1 MALKTSPFLLKLKE
15 QLTCAQCHGLY
26 TSPRILPCH
35 HSFCQNCI
43 EVREIQKVL
52 YSVQCTS
59 CDAEPIELRSLDEV
73 ETKFSVAPKLNE
85 LRDIYDSMKESEGI
99 HCGNCFIAS
108 AASYCKDCNK
118 TLCNDCID
126 AHKKWSEFA
135 THAILGLEEALKA
148 PTESMIEEEVEG
160 KVASHAS
167 AILSAISGREAEIR
181 EQGEAVKEEIKS
193 FLKILTSSLEDKF
206 MKEVDEIVDRKLQ
219 MLEKQK
225 KESLN
230 TSHEI
235 KELEPV
241 EKADIQFIGSNESIS
256 HHVGSVVSRA
266 GLEECKVK
274 EVATI
279 KHIPEE
285 KAISFELSIELP
297 SNELHL
303 DLPAS
308 SISLSIEPA
317 NANTNAATKSS
328 QVLDARVIPTD
339 KPRVYQVICSPV
351 IRGRHQ
357 INVRALGIQLKTP
370 SSFTIS
376 FNPYTDQ
383 VIAPIRTIGDLQGP
397 RGVAVSDDGR
407 VIVSECSAS
416 IVSIL
421 SNEGKLKSFGKGTN
435 NIIFSVTY
443 GLVITK
449 NSYIIVADS
458 ENHRIQRIS
467 MDGQYVTS
475 FGCFGSG
482 PMQFNYPQGIAISPE
497 NKFIYIAD
505 LNNHRI
511 QIFSCDL
518 TFIGL
523 FGRRG
528 TGNGDFETPQD
539 IAVDSEGFVYVTD
552 FNNRIQKFTHDG
564 KYLSK
569 FGSNAGQLNRPAG
582 IAVDNAGLVYV
593 SEYGNHR
600 VSVFTSDGDF
610 VRSFGEHGTNE
621 NQFKCPDGGITFDK
635 DGLLYICDTNNNRIV
650 VY

>member
-1 MALKTSPFLLKLKE
+1 MAIPFLLKLKE
-15 QLTCAQCHGLY
+15 QLTCAKCHGLY
-26 TSPRILPCH
+26 TNPRMLPCH
-35 HSFCQNCI
+35 HSFCQDCI

-52 YSVQCTS
+52 YSVQCPS
-59 CDAEPIELRSLDEV
+59 CDAEPVELSSLDEV
-73 ETKFSVAPKLNE
+73 ETKFSVTPKLGE
-85 LRDIYDSMKESEGI
+85 FRDIYDSMKESEEI
-99 HCGNCFIAS
+99 HCGNCFVAS
-108 AASYCKDCNK
+108 AVSYCKDCNK
-118 TLCNDCID
+118 TLCKDCID
-126 AHKKWSEFA
+126 AHKKWLEFA
-135 THAILGLEEALKA
+135 MHAILGLEEALKA
-148 PTESMIEEEVEG
+148 PTESLIKKEAEEEVTSG
-160 KVASHAS
+160 AN

-181 EQGEAVKEEIKS
+181 EQGEAVKEEIRS
-193 FLKILTSSLEDKF
+193 FLKDLMSRLENKF
-206 MKEVDEIVDRKLQ
+206 AKEVDEILDRKLQ

-235 KELEPV
+235 KELEPL

-256 HHVGSVVSRA
+256 HHIGSVVSRA

-274 EVATI
+274 EITTI

-308 SISLSIEPA
+308 SLSLSIESV
-317 NANTNAATKSS
+317 NAVTKPS
-328 QVLDARVIPTD
+328 QVIDARVIPTD
-339 KPRVYQVICSPV
+339 TPRVYQVICTPV

-370 SSFTIS
+370 SSFTIP
-376 FNPYTDQ
+376 FNPYSDQ
-383 VIAPIRTIGDLQGP
+383 AIAPIRTIGDLQRP

-407 VIVSECSAS
+407 VIVSEYNAN

-421 SNEGKLKSFGKGTN
+421 SNEGKLSFGRGTN
-435 NIIFSVTY
+435 NNIIIFNGNHGV
-443 GLVITK
+443 VITGDG
-449 NSYIIVADS
+449 YIIVADAD
-458 ENHRIQRIS
+458 NHRIQRIS
-467 MDGQYVTS
+467 MDGQHVTS
-475 FGCFGSG
+475 FGCVGSE
-482 PMQFNYPQGIAISPE
+482 PLQFNYPRGIAISPVT
-497 NKFIYIAD
+497 KSIYIAD
-505 LNNHRI
+505 RNNCRI
-511 QIFSCDL
+511 QIFNCDL
-518 TFIGL
+518 SFFCS
-523 FGRRG
+523 FGKKG
-528 TGNGDFETPQD
+528 AGNGEFESPQG

-552 FNNRIQKFTHDG
+552 WNHRIQKFTHDG

-569 FGSNAGQLNRPAG
+569 FGSNSGQLNGPTG

-610 VRSFGEHGTNE
+610 VRSFGERGTNE
-621 NQFKCPDGGITFDK
+621 NQFKEPEGGMTFDK
-635 DGLLYICDTNNNRIV
+635 DGLLYICDTGNNRIV